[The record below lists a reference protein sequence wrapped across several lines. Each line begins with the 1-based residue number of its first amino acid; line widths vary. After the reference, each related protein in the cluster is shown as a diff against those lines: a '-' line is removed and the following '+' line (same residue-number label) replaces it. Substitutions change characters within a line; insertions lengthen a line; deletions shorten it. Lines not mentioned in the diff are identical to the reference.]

1 MFTCY
6 RFRIEL
12 ADVVFNHVTIRVG
25 DCSSSAAGGWDGE
38 TPVQVACDVTRNAT
52 RVGFR
57 WEHKARKKVRSTYV
71 ANKEQLL
78 HRLILDNG
86 TVMRVSTGLF
96 SWNDATLF
104 LPLVLFLNYLFCLQV
119 LKFYPIRLSF
129 IFFAFSNFNPGEH
142 QSAEMTTTHKGP
154 NMQPS
159 KVHVSL
165 WRPSILQKR
174 LWLIWVISLHQSVCQ
189 VPKNSKRMH
198 QEWPC
203 VVGVAQGRGLRPYI
217 GGAECLVCQLHC
229 ARLGKGF
236 WGLCGYIESVCSE
249 GICRSWKN

>member
-1 MFTCY
+1 M
-6 RFRIEL
+6 
-12 ADVVFNHVTIRVG
+12 
-25 DCSSSAAGGWDGE
+25 
-38 TPVQVACDVTRNAT
+38 
-52 RVGFR
+52 
-57 WEHKARKKVRSTYV
+57 
-71 ANKEQLL
+71 
-78 HRLILDNG
+78 G
-86 TVMRVSTGLF
+86 TVYRPQSQSKLTGHY
-96 SWNDATLF
+96 SWNDATPF
-104 LPLVLFLNYLFCLQV
+104 LPLVLYLNYLFYLHI

-129 IFFAFSNFNPGEH
+129 IYFVYSNLNPGEH
-142 QSAEMTTTHKGP
+142 PKAPMTTTHKSP
-154 NMQPS
+154 NMAPS
-159 KVHVSL
+159 KFHVSL

-203 VVGVAQGRGLRPYI
+203 VVGVAQGRGLRPYV

-249 GICRSWKN
+249 GICRSWKNEFHSEIAELKPWRHFSWIDLYVRVYVILYVKLACQISLVALRFY